1 MSSKRKILL
10 LVLVLVIIA
19 AMVIVNINRKSSKA
33 MEVTTEK
40 VKRGD
45 ITQVVSGSGKVQ
57 PEVDVRISARISAEI
72 IKLPVKEGD
81 IVKKGQLLAELDR
94 QRYEAAVQQYRSSLK
109 SSEASRIKSESD
121 FRRIKDLYDK
131 NLNSQA
137 ELDAARAQLL
147 LAEANVEQAQ
157 AALSQAEDD
166 LNKTILRTPIDGIVT
181 QLNKEEG
188 EIALGSQF
196 QAEVIMTVADL
207 NRMEVVAEIDEN
219 DVVLVDYGDQV
230 KIEVDAIPDTH
241 FVGTV
246 TEIAH
251 TASTRGMGT
260 QEEVTNFEVRV
271 AVVSDVS
278 KLRPGMSATVDIQ
291 TETHVNV
298 LNVPIQAITVRD
310 LTKSQ
315 ESVEKGKKPGQ
326 KKSIA
331 DDNSTAGDQQSK
343 IGTGTT
349 KAKKENQEVVFVV
362 EGETVKM
369 IPVKTG
375 ISSDTDIEVTE
386 GLTDSAM
393 VVTGSF
399 KALSTLLRDG
409 MRVKVRAAG
418 LSEKK
423 QKE

>member
-1 MSSKRKILL
+1 MSNKRKVIL
-10 LVLVLVIIA
+10 LVLVLVIIT
-19 AMVIVNINRKSSKA
+19 AMVIVNINRKSTKA
-33 MEVTTEK
+33 MEVTAEK

-57 PEVDVRISARISAEI
+57 PEVGVRISARISGEI
-72 IKLPVKEGD
+72 IQLPVKEGD
-81 IVKKGQLLAELDR
+81 VVKRGQLLVELDR

-109 SSEASRIKSESD
+109 SAEASLVKSESD
-121 FRRIKDLYDK
+121 FRRIKDLFDK

-137 ELDAARAQLL
+137 ELDAARSQML

-166 LNKTILRTPIDGIVT
+166 LSKTILRSPIDGVVT

-196 QAEVIMTVADL
+196 QAEVIMTVANL
-207 NRMEVVAEIDEN
+207 SRMEVVAEIDEN
-219 DVVLVDYGDQV
+219 DVVLVKYGDKV

-246 TEIAH
+246 TKIAH
-251 TASTRGMGT
+251 TASTRGLGT
-260 QEEVTNFEVRV
+260 QEEVTNFEVRI

-278 KLRPGMSATVDIQ
+278 KLRPGMSATVDI
-291 TETHVNV
+291 ETKTHKDV
-298 LNVPIQAITVRD
+298 LHVPIQAITVRD
-310 LTKSQ
+310 VRQKSDAA
-315 ESVEKGKKPGQ
+315 EKGKKPGQ
-326 KKSIA
+326 KKSA
-331 DDNSTAGDQQSK
+331 RSDQSASDAVDSK
-343 IGTGTT
+343 ASGEDQVPG
-349 KAKKENQEVVFVV
+349 KENQEVVFVV
-362 EGETVKM
+362 EGDMVKM
-369 IPVKTG
+369 TPVKTG

-399 KALSTLLRDG
+399 KALSTLLRDE
-409 MRVKVRAAG
+409 MRVKVKKAG
-418 LSEKK
+418 LPEKK
-423 QKE
+423 N